1 MEQFVR
7 INEVK
12 YSTDFDFFMRTQVHV
27 IQHLDNTTTVLQ
39 PVRKRCFRRNTTHP
53 LDDIAIMNSIREV
66 HSNIINLKY
75 GGELVF

>member
-27 IQHLDNTTTVLQ
+27 IQHLDNTTTFCSQLESVVLEGTQ
-39 PVRKRCFRRNTTHP
+39 HTLWMTLP
-53 LDDIAIMNSIREV
+53 LRTVSGKYTAI
-66 HSNIINLKY
+66 L
-75 GGELVF
+75 